1 MMPAVPPGAPF
12 RASYIDYFQNAA
24 HDSFNGEY
32 AAALAP
38 YDVPLAQNVP
48 AAFTPDTIR
57 TLVIGARAQKVP
69 TAFLLHHDEH
79 LHVYLQVD
87 KYHARLGL
95 PPTQWDDRMFAQKG
109 DLHRNQAVL
118 VEWKADY
125 FHQLPQQIL
134 VPTPVTIDTVFATE
148 PAAILLGPYAQ
159 GEPGT
164 ELIKVRR
171 TCFVPPKYVPLFLGA
186 PLTPREAWERVRG
199 QIVIDGQQVACL
211 ALIKYLQAALTRQ
224 GAGAA
229 PALALTEAPVP
240 PLADSLLLD
249 HRQRILEEDFP
260 ELADTQ
266 ARAQQNLIA
275 DRLGELVQE
284 NRSAREQERAEKEQE
299 KTKDPKELLGDVG
312 VQKLLRWGH
321 VSMTSELP
329 AVWKELVKAKKAQQ
343 LAVLQW
349 AVDKAKDEMGETE
362 LQFVIS
368 PAVLELVK
376 NLRFVM
382 LTPNHVATGLQPFQ
396 FPEEAIEGTTSAQA
410 LYQAIYTGTGA
421 PPMTEVANILQAKPG
436 APKVLYQ
443 ARHQVRRTYILLV
456 VLLGEEHGL
465 CVAYERFYQR
475 FLAAEAEL
483 HRYQQGLATTHDQLL
498 FPTKLLKRNAIDLSY
513 WFEMQATTPTMR
525 AAPRFEQVF
534 ESIKQEHTH
543 WEPQMSASFLRE
555 LKLDG
560 FQKEE
565 QIKPNETPG
574 AKPIEKPTPLDNTT
588 ASNPH
593 FLEDKF
599 GKYRQLRSV
608 STRSIRRK
616 IAEKALPPL
625 PPSKVDKQ
633 PMCLAWHT
641 KGQCNVRCPR
651 AVDHV
656 AYQASELQE
665 LITWCASHYP
675 RE

>member
-1 MMPAVPPGAPF
+1 L
-12 RASYIDYFQNAA
+12 
-24 HDSFNGEY
+24 NG
-32 AAALAP
+32 
-38 YDVPLAQNVP
+38 DQ
-48 AAFTPDTIR
+48 
-57 TLVIGARAQKVP
+57 
-69 TAFLLHHDEH
+69 
-79 LHVYLQVD
+79 
-87 KYHARLGL
+87 
-95 PPTQWDDRMFAQKG
+95 
-109 DLHRNQAVL
+109 
-118 VEWKADY
+118 
-125 FHQLPQQIL
+125 
-134 VPTPVTIDTVFATE
+134 
-148 PAAILLGPYAQ
+148 
-159 GEPGT
+159 
-164 ELIKVRR
+164 
-171 TCFVPPKYVPLFLGA
+171 
-186 PLTPREAWERVRG
+186 
-199 QIVIDGQQVACL
+199 
-211 ALIKYLQAALTRQ
+211 
-224 GAGAA
+224 
-229 PALALTEAPVP
+229 
-240 PLADSLLLD
+240 
-249 HRQRILEEDFP
+249 
-260 ELADTQ
+260 
-266 ARAQQNLIA
+266 
-275 DRLGELVQE
+275 LGELVQE
-284 NRSAREQERAEKEQE
+284 NRSAREQDRADKELE

-312 VQKLLRWGH
+312 VQKLLRWCH
-321 VSMTSELP
+321 VMTTAELP
-329 AVWKELVKAKKAQQ
+329 PFWKELVKAKKAQQ

-349 AVDKAKDEMGETE
+349 AVDKIKEEMGEAD

-368 PAVLELVK
+368 PASLEMVK

-421 PPMTEVANILQAKPG
+421 PPMAEVASILQAKPG

-465 CVAYERFYQR
+465 CVAYDRFYQR
-475 FLAAEAEL
+475 FLASEAEL

-513 WFEMQATTPTMR
+513 WFEMQAATPTMR
-525 AAPRFEQVF
+525 DAPKFELVF

-560 FQKEE
+560 FQKME
-565 QIKPNETPG
+565 QIKPSDTSG
-574 AKPIEKPTPLDNTT
+574 TKPSEKPGPPDNAT

-593 FLEDKF
+593 FQEDKF

-616 IAEKALPPL
+616 VAEKALPPL
-625 PPSKVDKQ
+625 PLSKVDKQ

-665 LITWCASHYP
+665 LVTWCNDHYP
-675 RE
+675 KE

>member
-1 MMPAVPPGAPF
+1 M
-12 RASYIDYFQNAA
+12 
-24 HDSFNGEY
+24 
-32 AAALAP
+32 
-38 YDVPLAQNVP
+38 
-48 AAFTPDTIR
+48 T
-57 TLVIGARAQKVP
+57 
-69 TAFLLHHDEH
+69 TAE
-79 LHVYLQVD
+79 
-87 KYHARLGL
+87 L
-95 PPTQWDDRMFAQKG
+95 PPF
-109 DLHRNQAVL
+109 
-118 VEWKADY
+118 
-125 FHQLPQQIL
+125 
-134 VPTPVTIDTVFATE
+134 
-148 PAAILLGPYAQ
+148 
-159 GEPGT
+159 
-164 ELIKVRR
+164 
-171 TCFVPPKYVPLFLGA
+171 
-186 PLTPREAWERVRG
+186 
-199 QIVIDGQQVACL
+199 
-211 ALIKYLQAALTRQ
+211 
-224 GAGAA
+224 
-229 PALALTEAPVP
+229 
-240 PLADSLLLD
+240 
-249 HRQRILEEDFP
+249 
-260 ELADTQ
+260 
-266 ARAQQNLIA
+266 
-275 DRLGELVQE
+275 
-284 NRSAREQERAEKEQE
+284 
-299 KTKDPKELLGDVG
+299 
-312 VQKLLRWGH
+312 
-321 VSMTSELP
+321 
-329 AVWKELVKAKKAQQ
+329 WKELVKAKKAQQ

-349 AVDKAKDEMGETE
+349 AVDKVKEEMGEAD

-368 PAVLELVK
+368 PASLEMVK

-421 PPMTEVANILQAKPG
+421 PPMAEVASILQAKPG

-465 CVAYERFYQR
+465 CVAYDRFYQR
-475 FLAAEAEL
+475 FLASEAEL

-513 WFEMQATTPTMR
+513 WFEMQAATPTMR
-525 AAPRFEQVF
+525 DAPKFELVF

-560 FQKEE
+560 FQKME
-565 QIKPNETPG
+565 QIKPSDTSG
-574 AKPIEKPTPLDNTT
+574 TKPSEKPGPPDNAT

-593 FLEDKF
+593 FQEDKF

-616 IAEKALPPL
+616 VAEKALPPL
-625 PPSKVDKQ
+625 PLSKVDKQ

-665 LITWCASHYP
+665 LVTWCNDHYP
-675 RE
+675 KE

>member
-1 MMPAVPPGAPF
+1 MLPAVPPGAPF

-24 HDSFNGEY
+24 HDSFHGDY

-38 YDVPLAQNVP
+38 YDVPLAQNALATV
-48 AAFTPDTIR
+48 TPDAIR
-57 TLVIGARAQKVP
+57 TLVVGARAQKVP
-69 TAFLLHHDEH
+69 TAFLLLHDDR
-79 LHVYLQVD
+79 LHIYLQVD

-95 PPTQWDDRMFAQKG
+95 PATPWDDRMFAQKG

-134 VPTPVTIDTVFATE
+134 VPTPVTIDTVFAAE
-148 PAAILLGPYAQ
+148 PAATLLGPYAQ
-159 GEPGT
+159 GEQGT

-199 QIVIDGQQVACL
+199 QIVIDGQQVACQ
-211 ALIKYLQAALTRQ
+211 ALIKYFQAALTRP
-224 GAGAA
+224 GAGMV
-229 PALALTEAPVP
+229 PSLALTEAPTP
-240 PLADSLLLD
+240 PLADALLLD
-249 HRQRILEEDFP
+249 HRQRILEDDFP
-260 ELADTQ
+260 ELCDTQ

-284 NRSAREQERAEKEQE
+284 NRSAREQDRADKELE

-312 VQKLLRWGH
+312 VQKLLRWCH
-321 VSMTSELP
+321 VMTTAELP
-329 AVWKELVKAKKAQQ
+329 PFWKELVKAKKAQQ

-349 AVDKAKDEMGETE
+349 AVDKVKEEMGEAD

-368 PAVLELVK
+368 PASLEMVK

-421 PPMTEVANILQAKPG
+421 PPMAEVASILQAKPG

-465 CVAYERFYQR
+465 CVAYDRFYQR
-475 FLAAEAEL
+475 FLASEAEL

-513 WFEMQATTPTMR
+513 WFEMQAATPTMR
-525 AAPRFEQVF
+525 DAPKFELVF

-560 FQKEE
+560 FQKME
-565 QIKPNETPG
+565 QIKPSDTSG
-574 AKPIEKPTPLDNTT
+574 TKPSEKPGPPDNAT

-593 FLEDKF
+593 FQEDKF

-616 IAEKALPPL
+616 VAEKALPPL
-625 PPSKVDKQ
+625 PLSKVDKQ

-665 LITWCASHYP
+665 LVTWCNDHYP
-675 RE
+675 KE